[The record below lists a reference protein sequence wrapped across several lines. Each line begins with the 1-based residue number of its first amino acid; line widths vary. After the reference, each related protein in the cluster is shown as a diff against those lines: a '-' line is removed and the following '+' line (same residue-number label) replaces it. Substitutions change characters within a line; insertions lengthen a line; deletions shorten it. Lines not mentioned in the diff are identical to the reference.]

1 MICRDGLL
9 MSFCVCLVPFQQ
21 REAEEMKAMK
31 KQMAGMQPNQYNIG
45 YNNGFNPLG
54 SPMGMMYTGKIDNT
68 AVRTYY

>member
-1 MICRDGLL
+1 
-9 MSFCVCLVPFQQ
+9 
-21 REAEEMKAMK
+21 MKAMK

-54 SPMGMMYTGKIDNT
+54 SPMGMMNTGKIDNT